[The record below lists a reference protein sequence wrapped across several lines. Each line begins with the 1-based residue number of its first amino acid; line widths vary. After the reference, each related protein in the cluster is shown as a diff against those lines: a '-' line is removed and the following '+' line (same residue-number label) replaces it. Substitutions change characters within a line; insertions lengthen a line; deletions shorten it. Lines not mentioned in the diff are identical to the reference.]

1 MWKNVKR
8 GLGLVVGIE
17 LGVAAVKAVKIMSL
31 AAFGIWLANN
41 ETEMEEL
48 KKEKPH
54 LYEKLK
60 KYKVEKDE
68 ESVEKETEEES

>member
-17 LGVAAVKAVKIMSL
+17 LGVAAVKAVKTVGL
-31 AAFGIWLANN
+31 AAFTIWLANN
-41 ETEMEEL
+41 EKEMEEL

-54 LYEKLK
+54 LYEKIK

-68 ESVEKETEEES
+68 ESVEEEES